1 MDAPFKLESLYLG
14 QGSSGPSPLFFQLD
28 RNSRGRKRRREGGG
42 RYNLLGINCTMK
54 SLCGGPAYSSSL
66 CECVCVCVFLTYTFC
81 VAFQKK
87 NSSQVTSGCSH
98 RNIPA
103 SLCDVRGSIPR
114 ANSLCVAASVG
125 TKEECGLGSECLLNV
140 QSGQNY

>member
-1 MDAPFKLESLYLG
+1 MVG
-14 QGSSGPSPLFFQLD
+14 QPTPPVCVRVCVRVSHLHF
-28 RNSRGRKRRREGGG
+28 
-42 RYNLLGINCTMK
+42 
-54 SLCGGPAYSSSL
+54 LCGFS
-66 CECVCVCVFLTYTFC
+66 E
-81 VAFQKK
+81 K

-114 ANSLCVAASVG
+114 ANSLCVVASVG